1 MLIVC
6 NDRKLTGNVVII
18 LVKVILQV
26 VGRVMVYSIERPTI
40 DNMQLAVNVDH

>member
-18 LVKVILQV
+18 LIKVILQV
-26 VGRVMVYSIERPTI
+26 VMVYSIERPTI